1 MRKAIAAA
9 TLTTA
14 LVGLPALHTVSATAP
29 PDTVNSAVVADNDD
43 DVDDDEDS
51 NTGLWGLLGLLG
63 LIGLAGLAR
72 RRNRHFAPVEVPAA
86 PPTAYGATSDP
97 DRLP

>member
-1 MRKAIAAA
+1 MRKATAAA
-9 TLTTA
+9 ALTIA
-14 LVGLPALHTVSATAP
+14 LVGIPAVHTVSATAP
-29 PDTVNSAVVADNDD
+29 PDTVDAAVVVDDD
-43 DVDDDEDS
+43 DVENDDDS

-63 LIGLAGLAR
+63 LIGLAGLAG
-72 RRNRHFAPVEVPAA
+72 RRNRYVAPVEVPAA

>member
-1 MRKAIAAA
+1 MRKTLAAA

-14 LVGLPALHTVSATAP
+14 LVGIPAVHAVSATAP
-29 PDTVNSAVVADNDD
+29 PDTVNAAVVADDD
-43 DVDDDEDS
+43 DVDDDDS

-63 LIGLAGLAR
+63 LVGLAGLAGR
-72 RRNRHFAPVEVPAA
+72 RSRYVAPVEVPAA

-97 DRLP
+97 DRLT

>member
-1 MRKAIAAA
+1 MRKALAAA

-14 LVGLPALHTVSATAP
+14 LVGIPAVHTVSATAP
-29 PDTVNSAVVADNDD
+29 PNTINSAVVVDDD
-43 DVDDDEDS
+43 DVDDDDDS

-63 LIGLAGLAR
+63 LVGLAGLAG
-72 RRNRHFAPVEVPAA
+72 RRNRYVAPVEVPAA

-97 DRLP
+97 DRLT

>member
-1 MRKAIAAA
+1 MRRALAAA

-14 LVGLPALHTVSATAP
+14 LVGIPAVRTVSATAP
-29 PDTVNSAVVADNDD
+29 PDTVDAAVVADDD
-43 DVDDDEDS
+43 DVDDDDDDS

-63 LIGLAGLAR
+63 LVGLAGLAG
-72 RRNRHFAPVEVPAA
+72 RRNRYVAPVEVPAA